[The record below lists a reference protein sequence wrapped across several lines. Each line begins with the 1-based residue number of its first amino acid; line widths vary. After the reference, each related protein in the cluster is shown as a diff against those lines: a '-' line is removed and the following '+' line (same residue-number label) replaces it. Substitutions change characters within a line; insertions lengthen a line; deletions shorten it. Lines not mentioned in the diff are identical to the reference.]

1 MACRLRARVTVLFVV
16 ATTGQDAAVDEQHP
30 SHAAVDVGER
40 VFRRVRRMAAKTGVP
55 CVCRYAF
62 GRDAHAIVREAA
74 IAHQCDLVVFNGP

>member
-1 MACRLRARVTVLFVV
+1 
-16 ATTGQDAAVDEQHP
+16 
-30 SHAAVDVGER
+30 
-40 VFRRVRRMAAKTGVP
+40 MAAKTGVP